1 MNGDEAMC
9 FGAAFIAS
17 NSSTQFKVRKVF
29 LTSHPRNPVKI
40 TIEPL
45 VPLLDSENVQGT
57 EDAVDYNK
65 EVVLYKQS
73 DYLGQRKTI
82 NVIYDRAMLISV
94 YNVDESGE
102 SSAEGQT
109 GEEQIPMM

>member
-17 NSSTQFKVRKVF
+17 NSSSSFKVRKVF
-29 LTSHPRNPVKI
+29 LTSHPRSAVKI
-40 TIEPL
+40 KIEPL
-45 VPLLDSENVQGT
+45 VDPESAVSSDSEQ
-57 EDAVDYNK
+57 DAVDYHK
-65 EVVLYKQS
+65 EVTLYKKS

-94 YNVDESGE
+94 YNIDEEDSDG
-102 SSAEGQT
+102 GDLKDK
-109 GEEQIPMM
+109 IPIV